1 MCVLFLLALF
11 LLSFFFYR
19 SFGFS
24 LSLFLIRFRSAFGD
38 SFFTLISGVK
48 WKIIIRFMGTYL
60 VVFEQRSWLTA
71 ILDTIRESQNKST
84 DRLPIAS
91 TSPPPLFNSEKASLI
106 DSRPIQKLPVMP
118 GIPSKLQLGKHT
130 GPSSSSHSLP
140 TRTLPVTP
148 VTVTPTKLQSGKHTV
163 PSSCSPTPIF
173 DQNSLLNSPRLIQK
187 SIASKKSQK
196 RSSTSLSFDPPQKKV
211 ACVTN
216 PCSPTSNS
224 LNNTA
229 TISSLQANRIE
240 RKLDVI
246 CEALREITPEI
257 RIIMNSVCAKEHTV
271 PHNFYIEKIWNESS
285 LIEFNS
291 RLEKD
296 TLFMGH
302 TITQLGKIVGCI
314 TDVDKRLKIV
324 LDLLFD
330 NYFLRKCSWTGRG
343 IRQKKV
349 QLSQYTYVLHLFKF
363 VGGTK
368 FLDLT
373 DEHVKNFFVNKLY
386 NCGPKHEDKGV
397 QCTVVSSR
405 DSDSENLDIEYED

>member
-118 GIPSKLQLGKHT
+118 GIPSKLQLGKHTGPSSSSHSLPTRTLPVKPEILSKLQLGKHT

-271 PHNFYIEKIWNESS
+271 PHNFDIEKIWNESS

-302 TITQLGKIVGCI
+302 TITQLE
-314 TDVDKRLKIV
+314 L
-324 LDLLFD
+324 
-330 NYFLRKCSWTGRG
+330 N
-343 IRQKKV
+343 
-349 QLSQYTYVLHLFKF
+349 
-363 VGGTK
+363 
-368 FLDLT
+368 
-373 DEHVKNFFVNKLY
+373 
-386 NCGPKHEDKGV
+386 
-397 QCTVVSSR
+397 
-405 DSDSENLDIEYED
+405 